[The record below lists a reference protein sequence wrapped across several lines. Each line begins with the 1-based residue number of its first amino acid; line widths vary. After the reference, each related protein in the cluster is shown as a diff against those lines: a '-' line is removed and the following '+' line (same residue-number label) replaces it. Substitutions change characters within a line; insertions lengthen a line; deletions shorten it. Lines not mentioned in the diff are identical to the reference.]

1 MQKRRHFYYVRECHF
16 ENFSASHSPQLMK
29 GCIGTSE
36 NHELLMLTFRKTVY
50 DPMFFLSAMLAGLYK
65 LKYVAWQKVFLI
77 VLRETADHCKHELF
91 GFSMGPRRFLPTH
104 QSGEGDLC
112 MQNLS
117 RPLNSKNLALNLGA
131 AGRKAFWR
139 RRHGCFRV
147 DFKMSAEVLVSL
159 DDNNVRLRHSL
170 A

>member
-1 MQKRRHFYYVRECHF
+1 
-16 ENFSASHSPQLMK
+16 
-29 GCIGTSE
+29 
-36 NHELLMLTFRKTVY
+36 MLTFRKTVY

-65 LKYVAWQKVFLI
+65 LNYVAWQKVVLI

-104 QSGEGDLC
+104 QS
-112 MQNLS
+112 
-117 RPLNSKNLALNLGA
+117 RPLNNKNLALNLGA

-147 DFKMSAEVLVSL
+147 GFKMYAEVLVSL
-159 DDNNVRLRHSL
+159 CDNDVRFRHSL